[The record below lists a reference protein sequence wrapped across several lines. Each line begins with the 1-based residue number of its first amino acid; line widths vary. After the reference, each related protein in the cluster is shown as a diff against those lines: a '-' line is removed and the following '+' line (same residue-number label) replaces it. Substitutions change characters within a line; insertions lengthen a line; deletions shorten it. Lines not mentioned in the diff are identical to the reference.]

1 MQEGSTTMTA
11 TSDWSGASV
20 PRTLL
25 RADTP
30 PPERSVAAILE
41 AELDDATTAYA
52 LAMRQPFEDL
62 RQAAA
67 QLAGVLVLAAA
78 GSRHATP
85 DHPMLTLARLALDQ
99 ATDAIRATAAPRR
112 MRHHHRHMLA
122 AANWIGRALTASVA
136 ESAAGGTLDADATL
150 PLLRRGWQELQW
162 TTGALPGF
170 EIVAFEQ
177 GCCALHS
184 GGTRPAA
191 RRSRA

>member
-1 MQEGSTTMTA
+1 MTA
-11 TSDWSGASV
+11 SSATPGASA

-25 RADTP
+25 RADAP
-30 PPERSVAAILE
+30 PPDRGVAAILE

-78 GSRHATP
+78 GSRQATP
-85 DHPMLTLARLALDQ
+85 DHPMLALARHALDQ
-99 ATDAIRATAAPRR
+99 ATDAVRATTVPPP
-112 MRHHHRHMLA
+112 MRHHHRHMRA
-122 AANWIGRALTASVA
+122 AATWIGRALRKSLDGP
-136 ESAAGGTLDADATL
+136 AAGGTLDVDATL
-150 PLLRRGWQELQW
+150 QLLRRGWQELQW

-177 GCCALHS
+177 GCCALHA
-184 GGTRPAA
+184 GQAPPASRRA
-191 RRSRA
+191 RG